1 MRLISAIVS
10 VALGLVGGSNAR
22 ADCRVDGA
30 ASRPRLLE
38 LYTSEGCSSCP
49 PADAWLSTVR
59 PGAAVVPIA
68 FHVDY
73 WDSLGWK
80 DRFAQPAFSQ
90 RQVAIARRTRTG
102 AYTPEIVLDGQEWR
116 SWRRGA
122 PTEGPVPATGRLRV
136 RVAISSAIDVDWT
149 GVAVTDDERQQFAT
163 YVALVEDGLSSDV
176 RRGENGGRVLR
187 HDHVVR
193 ALAGPLGA
201 ASGKTRLAVPE
212 DLVAS
217 RASVVAWLQDDRSGS
232 IADVVQQPLAACG
245 GLHAQ

>member
-1 MRLISAIVS
+1 MRLTSAIV
-10 VALGLVGGSNAR
+10 LVLTLVSGSIAR

-49 PADAWLSTVR
+49 PADAWLSSVR

-80 DRFAQPAFSQ
+80 DRFAQAAFSQ
-90 RQVAIARRTRTG
+90 RQVAIASRTPTG

-116 SWRRGA
+116 AWRRGA
-122 PTEGPVPATGRLRV
+122 QTEDPVPATGRLHV
-136 RVAISSAIDVDWT
+136 HVEMSTAIDVDWT
-149 GVAVTDDERQQFAT
+149 GVVTTDDARQQFAT
-163 YVALVEDGLSSDV
+163 YIALVEDGLSSDV
-176 RRGENGGRVLR
+176 RRGENSGRVLH

-193 ALAGPLGA
+193 AFVGPLTVG
-201 ASGKTRLAVPE
+201 SGKTRLALPA
-212 DLVAS
+212 DLVAD

-232 IADVVQQPLAACG
+232 VADLVQQPLAACSG
-245 GLHAQ
+245 SRAQ